1 MCQRETSAV
10 LVCCWGWGGGVSAAR
25 AGEGGPI
32 YGQHMNIIIGILIV
46 WAVLAVLGFVIKGL
60 LWLAVIALVL
70 FAATVLWGMLKR
82 GASSRS

>member
-1 MCQRETSAV
+1 MCRRETPAV
-10 LVCCWGWGGGVSAAR
+10 VRCWAWGGDVPAAR